1 MATVQ
6 LDPYDEFT
14 YDNYSNT
21 QTHVDRLACLATL
34 FGLKPAPVEDCSVLE
49 LACGDGSNLLPMAL
63 DLTESR
69 FLGIDRA
76 GKPVSRGTEI
86 IKALQLEN
94 IELRQID
101 LMKVAE
107 NLGKFDYIIAHGLYS
122 WVPAEVRDRILEI
135 CRSSLSPH
143 GVAYISYNV
152 YPGCRLRQAIREM
165 MLFHGRGSREP
176 GERVAQGRGLVKW
189 LADAQ
194 TKSTGYS
201 TFLRETAESQS
212 KTRDGAVYHDALAEI
227 NDPVYFHQFMGHAAQ
242 HGLQF
247 LTEAEHFN
255 VREYD
260 FAPEV
265 VTQLQTLAQESILT
279 KEQYL
284 DFLEG
289 RSFRQT
295 LLCHQEVDIDRSLG
309 AEPIR
314 QFYLS
319 SPARPATP
327 DQDLRSVE
335 RLEFFAHRDAS
346 ITTNFPLAKAALSH
360 LGEIHPQAIRFD
372 ELLVVAFRLL
382 GTDPPESERADQKR
396 ELADLLVKAYGVGVV
411 DFHLHVA
418 RFTLTPGERPLASPL
433 ARLLAQRGAITTS
446 LLGHN
451 VKIEDTLGVQFLL
464 LLDGTRDRAA
474 LLRDFGEVISSS
486 VERSAPDGT
495 TVDKTKLLQELPERL
510 EERLLDLGRRGFLLG

>member
-1 MATVQ
+1 MATAQ
-6 LDPYDEFT
+6 LDPYDHFT

-34 FGLKPAPVEDCSVLE
+34 FGLEPVPVENCRVLE

-76 GKPVSRGTEI
+76 GKPISRGTEI
-86 IKALQLEN
+86 INTLQLKN

-101 LMKVAE
+101 LMKVGE

-122 WVPAEVRDRILEI
+122 WVPADVRDRIMEI
-135 CRSSLSPH
+135 CRSSLSTQ
-143 GVAYISYNV
+143 GIAYISYNV

-165 MLFHGRGSREP
+165 MLFHTRGASDP
-176 GERVAQGRGLVKW
+176 VERVAQGRGLVKW

-194 TKSTGYS
+194 TKSTGYA

-212 KTRDGAVYHDALAEI
+212 KTRDGAIYHDALAEV
-227 NDPVYFHQFMGHAAQ
+227 NDPVYFHQFMAHAAQ
-242 HGLQF
+242 YGLQF

-260 FAPEV
+260 FATEV
-265 VTQLQTLAQESILT
+265 VTQLQTLAEESSLT
-279 KEQYL
+279 QEQYL

-295 LLCHQEVDIDRSLG
+295 LLCHQALEIDRSLG
-309 AEPIR
+309 AERIK

-319 SPARPATP
+319 SPARPASAV
-327 DQDLRSVE
+327 QDIGSSERVE
-335 RLEFFAHRDAS
+335 FVAHRDAS
-346 ITTNFPLAKAALSH
+346 ITTNFPLAKAAFLH
-360 LGEIHPQAIRFD
+360 LEEIYPRAIRLD
-372 ELLVVAFRLL
+372 ELLVLAFRRLNT
-382 GTDPPESERADQKR
+382 GAPQSDQADQER
-396 ELADLLVKAYGVGVV
+396 QLGDLLLKAYGVGVV
-411 DFHLHVA
+411 DFHLHVP
-418 RFTLTPGERPLASPL
+418 RFTLLPGERPLASPL
-433 ARLLAQRGAITTS
+433 ARLQAERRTITTS

-451 VKIEDTLGVQFLL
+451 VKIEDSLGIQFLL

-486 VERSAPDGT
+486 VQLSAPDGT
-495 TVDKTKLLQELPERL
+495 AVDKTKLLQELPQRL
-510 EERLLDLGRRGFLLG
+510 EERLLDLGRRGFLLR